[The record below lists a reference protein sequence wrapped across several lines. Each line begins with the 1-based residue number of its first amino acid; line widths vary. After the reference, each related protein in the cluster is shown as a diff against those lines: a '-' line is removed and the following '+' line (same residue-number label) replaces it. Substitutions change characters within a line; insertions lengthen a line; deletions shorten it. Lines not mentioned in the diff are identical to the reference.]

1 MSRAASLL
9 AAAVLLAC
17 EPSDGEGPGGTTH
30 SRGSAEVGGE
40 VVATVDGYPI
50 TRAEVGAAARAA
62 GVPPRVALSRL
73 TDELLLAL
81 AAERRGLGPSAAV
94 ERAARQARVQLL
106 LRNTVE
112 AEPVEI
118 SDAEIEAAFAAN
130 PNRFQA
136 PERRLSAHVLA
147 RVVDAAHEADARRF
161 IEEIHAELRAA
172 DDPVATA
179 LSIRRRPLDALPFE
193 VVVQEVDG
201 LAADADTDRAY
212 VDALF
217 AAPAEGVLAAPVR
230 TSMGWHA
237 IVLTHIEPE
246 RATPRDEALATLRA
260 EREAVLRNGAL
271 VRLIAELARDRPV
284 FLAPNVA
291 ELLSIPLASEPAP

>member
-1 MSRAASLL
+1 MTRAGSLL
-9 AAAVLLAC
+9 AAALLAAC
-17 EPSDGEGPGGTTH
+17 GPSDADGPGATTH
-30 SRGSAEVGGE
+30 SRGSAELGGE

-50 TRAEVGAAARAA
+50 TRGEVEAAARAA
-62 GVPPRVALSRL
+62 GVSPRVALARL

-106 LRNTVE
+106 LRDTVE

-118 SDAEIEAAFAAN
+118 TGAEIEAAFDAN
-130 PNRFQA
+130 PSRFQA

-161 IEEIHAELRAA
+161 VEEIHAELAAA

-193 VVVQEVDG
+193 IVVQEVDG

-237 IVLTHIEPE
+237 IVLTRIEPE

-260 EREAVLRNGAL
+260 EREAVRRSAL
-271 VRLIAELARDRPV
+271 LGRLTADVMRDRSV
-284 FLAPNVA
+284 LFSPNVA
-291 ELLSIPLASEPAP
+291 ALLSIPAVTEPAP